1 MSSASRFLFDTEFGA
16 STTPKKAESRPVVSE
31 KPVYTESDVTALKA
45 EAFENGVLQGQGQ
58 SLKGVESAINDTIIE
73 INSQLGQL
81 LENHEI
87 RVAGVKQD
95 AANLALVIASKLAP
109 ALIELAPEAEVRKL
123 IEESLVD
130 LQDEPRIVIRASETT
145 CQNIS
150 GKIEEITLATGFQGK
165 LILLLDDTKH
175 GGDCRIEWADGGTER
190 RLEDIQQRL
199 ENAINRF
206 IRSTGTANH
215 EDNSYSDQPTADQ
228 F

>member
-1 MSSASRFLFDTEFGA
+1 MSSTTRFLFDTEFGA
-16 STTPKKAESRPVVSE
+16 STTPKKAESHPVERE
-31 KPVYTESDVTALKA
+31 KPVYTESDVAALKA

-58 SLKGVESAINDTIIE
+58 SLQGVESAISDTMTA

-81 LENHEI
+81 LGNYESK
-87 RVAGVKQD
+87 VAGVKQD
-95 AANLALVIASKLAP
+95 AASLALVIASKLAP
-109 ALIELAPEAEVRKL
+109 ALIDLAPEAEVRKL

-130 LQDEPRIVIRASETT
+130 LQDEPRVVVRASEAT
-145 CQNIS
+145 CQLIS

-165 LILLLDDTKH
+165 LILLPDDTKH

-199 ENAINRF
+199 ESVINRF
-206 IRSTGTANH
+206 IRSTGKTND